1 MQDENATLRE
11 RCRKL
16 EQRLVA
22 FKSST
27 NNLEQYGRRNNI
39 VINHLEESV
48 SEILSDIDVKVTSN
62 DIDACHRI
70 GKKNNRIIRFVN
82 RKHAK
87 KAFFNK
93 KEISQNYKNYSF
105 NTNNNLLFISENLKR
120 MNESLAYQGRKLK
133 ACVRYFLSN
142 FYFFSKR

>member
-11 RCRKL
+11 QCRKL
-16 EQRLVA
+16 EQRLVV

-62 DIDACHRI
+62 DIDACHRT

-87 KAFFNK
+87 KALFNK